1 MIEGKDRSVAVQR
14 GTGNSVGMAMVMDRR
29 ALLLGGLAAGMV
41 ASGGTAWAVP
51 FASRRIAM
59 TVRGTGRDVL
69 LIPGLASGPGIWN
82 GVLGALPCYRFH
94 LVHVRGFAG
103 LAADANASGPLLQPV
118 ADEIARYVAAAGLK
132 RPAIVGHSMGGTLA
146 MLLGLKGIAGR
157 VMVVDMLPAGAA
169 MVGGTAGGLG
179 FLADQI
185 GGYLTGTAAG
195 RRYLAQMVAQAP
207 GASGSD
213 PDVIANA
220 LRDLANVDLEPQLPR
235 LAAALEVV
243 YAVGADAEQTAA
255 ITSRFRAAYAGKKG
269 VLLKAIGPSG
279 HMVMADQPARF
290 HASLREFLAV

>member
-1 MIEGKDRSVAVQR
+1 
-14 GTGNSVGMAMVMDRR
+14 
-29 ALLLGGLAAGMV
+29 
-41 ASGGTAWAVP
+41 
-51 FASRRIAM
+51 
-59 TVRGTGRDVL
+59 
-69 LIPGLASGPGIWN
+69 
-82 GVLGALPCYRFH
+82 VLGALPGYRFH